1 MSAPLVLVIE
11 DDASLRRFLR
21 MALQH
26 RDYQVIEA
34 ARAQEGEA
42 LARSHNPDVILMD
55 LGLPDQDGLELLQSF
70 RTWNASPIV
79 VISARNQEAT
89 KVKALDAG
97 ADDYV
102 TKPFGPDEL
111 MARLRV
117 ALRHRVRKDTTR
129 TAFTSGPLKVDLEN
143 RRVQLHGQDVKLTPL
158 EYKLLEA
165 LARREGRVAT
175 HAQLLME
182 VWGPSQ
188 VGQTH
193 YLRIFMANLRKKLE
207 AEATRPRILM
217 TEPGVGYRMRLDEHE
232 ELL

>member
-55 LGLPDQDGLELLQSF
+55 LGLPDQDGLDLLQSF
-70 RTWNASPIV
+70 RAWNPAPIV

-117 ALRHRVRKDTTR
+117 ALRHRLRKDTTR
-129 TAFTSGPLKVDLEN
+129 TAFTSGPLKVDLES
-143 RRVQLHGQDVKLTPL
+143 RRIHLHGQEVKLTPL

-165 LARREGRVAT
+165 LAKREGRVAT

-207 AEATRPRILM
+207 AEATRPQILM
-217 TEPGVGYRMRLDEHE
+217 TEPGVGYRMRLDEPE
-232 ELL
+232 EL